1 MARHLRI
8 NWHVVKDIHKA
19 HLHKHYR
26 NPNLKGLRCI
36 GIDEFAVHK
45 GQIYKTIV
53 VDHETGRIV
62 YVGNGRS
69 KEALAKFWRRVKR
82 LKVKIEVVSS
92 DLSAA
97 FISSVGQNTPDAIH
111 VYDKFHIVQLV
122 AQAMDKTRRSVY
134 KQTTDM
140 EQRKGHKR

>member
-1 MARHLRI
+1 
-8 NWHVVKDIHKA
+8 
-19 HLHKHYR
+19 
-26 NPNLKGLRCI
+26 GLRCI

-69 KEALAKFWRRVKR
+69 KEAFAKFWRRVKR

-97 FISSVGQNTPDAIH
+97 FISSVGQNAPDAIH

-122 AQAMDKTRRSVY
+122 AKAMDKTRRSVY

-140 EQRKGHKR
+140 EQRKV